1 MHGGIQKG
9 AASLLTGNTGG
20 LKSSQLKSL
29 ERLAKRKTLAEYLIT
44 PEMARAMTEISL
56 EIQRQ
61 VGVLLDRRGM
71 VRAVVVGDARSLFL
85 PDIQRRTPD
94 RLCGMRLIHTHLKN
108 EPLNDDDLT
117 DLALL
122 RLDYIAAIGVLPDGL
137 PGEVQQAHLLPANEG
152 DTPWE
157 ILPRVSVHDL
167 QDDFLELIGALEDEL
182 TRNRTPRAA
191 GDNRDRAMIIHVS
204 RKPGSLAQDSVDE
217 LRELARSAGIDVVH
231 TLVQRREPDN
241 KFVTGK
247 GKLKI
252 AIIKA
257 MQLGAE
263 LILFDLDLSP
273 SQVKSLSEITDL
285 RILDRTQVI
294 LDIFAQ
300 HAVTREGKIQVELA
314 QLRYRLP
321 FLGIRQTAFSRL
333 AGGIGGRGPGET
345 KLEIDRRRARDRIA
359 RLEKEVVQLGKRR
372 ELRRKART
380 QKGVPTVAVVG
391 YTNAG
396 KSTLLNTLTHS
407 EVTAENALF
416 ATLNPVSRRLRFP
429 HEREIIITD
438 TVGFIRD
445 LPEDLMAAF
454 RTTFEEIHEA
464 DLLLH
469 VMDASALDFEEK
481 YETVCRVLKELK
493 LDQKPTICVLN
504 KADCCEAEEL
514 NGMAIRYEGIPITA
528 MKAETL
534 PPLLQR
540 MQAQLWNIND
550 PLVTEAQCAG

>member
-1 MHGGIQKG
+1 
-9 AASLLTGNTGG
+9 
-20 LKSSQLKSL
+20 L
-29 ERLAKRKTLAEYLIT
+29 ERLAKRKTLAEYVVT

-56 EIQRQ
+56 DIQRQ
-61 VGVLLDRRGM
+61 VGVMLDRRGM
-71 VRAVVVGDARSLFL
+71 VRAVVVGDARALFL
-85 PDIQRRTPD
+85 PDIQRRGLD
-94 RLCGMRLIHTHLKN
+94 RFCGLRLIHTHLKN

-122 RLDYIAAIGVLPDGL
+122 RMDLIAAVNVLEDGL
-137 PGEVQQAHLLPANEG
+137 PGDVQQAHLLPANDG

-157 ILPRVSVHDL
+157 ILPKVSVHDL
-167 QDDFLELIGALEDEL
+167 KNDFLEMIDALEEEFA
-182 TRNRTPRAA
+182 RNRKPRRA

-204 RKPGSLAQDSVDE
+204 RKPPSIAQDSVDE

-231 TLVQRREPDN
+231 TMIQRRDTDA

-247 GKLKI
+247 GKLKF

-263 LILFDLDLSP
+263 LILFDLDLTP
-273 SQVKSLSEITDL
+273 SQVKSLSELTDL

-300 HAVTREGKIQVELA
+300 HAVTREGQIQVELA

-380 QKGVPTVAVVG
+380 RKGVPTVAVVG

-429 HEREIIITD
+429 QEREIIITD

-454 RTTFEEIHEA
+454 RTTFEELHEA

-469 VMDASALDFEEK
+469 VMDASATDFEDK
-481 YETVCRVLKELK
+481 FLTVRKVLHDLE
-493 LDQKPTICVLN
+493 LDQKPTVCVLN
-504 KADCCEAEEL
+504 KSDICDPDEL
-514 NGMAIRYEGIPITA
+514 NGMLVRYDGVSACA
-528 MKAETL
+528 MDSATL
-534 PPLLQR
+534 RPLMER
-540 MQAQLWNIND
+540 MQMLLWNVD
-550 PLVTEAQCAG
+550 EPLISEARCAG